1 MSMRRFMLMPLISR
15 GLMVVWNG
23 LIQKKKEWGCFGVFV
38 CGRVEAAV
46 SVLWSFLPVAVWGCG
61 VWVP

>member
-1 MSMRRFMLMPLISR
+1 MLMPLLSYR
-15 GLMVVWNG
+15 LMVVWMWM
-23 LIQKKKEWGCFGVFV
+23 LQKKKDWGYFGVFV
-38 CGRVEAAV
+38 CGGVEEAV